1 MLLIYGYIPKSKKQ
15 KISKAQKLQHDLW
28 LSDIM
33 KPVPKFSRTNSK
45 SIPQNKLVL
54 VIPPG
59 RETPKYSSLTSNL
72 HHATKSVPNVYTG
85 DKVKGIATMHKSNA
99 VPVFTDTEAVEISS
113 MRR

>member
-1 MLLIYGYIPKSKKQ
+1 MILIHGYIPKSKKQ
-15 KISKAQKLQHDLW
+15 KISKSQKLQHDLW
-28 LSDIM
+28 LADIM

-45 SIPQNKLVL
+45 VIVKNKLEL
-54 VIPPG
+54 KIPPG

-85 DKVKGIATMHKSNA
+85 NKVKGIATMHKSNA
-99 VPVFTDTEAVEISS
+99 VPVFSNNEAVEISS